1 MNPVRRISIALL
13 VLGAL
18 VAPLHASAQAFPSKP
33 VKLVVPFAAGGTND
47 VFTRAMAP
55 FLTAEWGQPAIVENR
70 PGAGNIIAAESVARS
85 APDGYSLFIASDPAL
100 ATNPLLYSKLPYDAI
115 KDFAP
120 VTLLVRFGLGIVVN
134 TSVPATTL
142 AEFVALAK
150 AKPGGYNYGS
160 FGPGTA
166 PHLVMEL
173 FKSVAGVDIVHVP
186 YKGVAP
192 VLTDLA
198 AGVIQSSAM
207 SAGAAMPQVKGGRLR
222 MLALEG
228 NKRSPLMPEVPTFA
242 EAGFP
247 RMQAPAWWGVVAPA
261 ATPRPVIDRL
271 NRDFVKVLNNPAF
284 AEPNAIRHGYEPVG
298 NTPEEFAAAIR
309 DTTALWAPVI
319 RAANVK
325 LD

>member
-1 MNPVRRISIALL
+1 MNPVRLISIALL
-13 VLGAL
+13 ALGAL

-70 PGAGNIIAAESVARS
+70 PGAGNIIAA
-85 APDGYSLFIASDPAL
+85 DPAL

-142 AEFVALAK
+142 AEFVALAR

-166 PHLVMEL
+166 PHLVMEM

-319 RAANVK
+319 KAANVK